1 MVIGGLVMF
10 YPMCGVLADFGVPEA
25 VSTPDCL
32 TSIVLMAGENRI
44 LSKPLCPALIQF
56 ALIP

>member
-32 TSIVLMAGENRI
+32 TSVVLMAGENRI
-44 LSKPLCPALIQF
+44 LS
-56 ALIP
+56 